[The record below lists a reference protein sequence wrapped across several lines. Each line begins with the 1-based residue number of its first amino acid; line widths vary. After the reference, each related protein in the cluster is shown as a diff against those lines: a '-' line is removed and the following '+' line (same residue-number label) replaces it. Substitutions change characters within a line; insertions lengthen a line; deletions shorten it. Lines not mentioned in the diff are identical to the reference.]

1 MSIRGDPC
9 MSTQKKTRHERL
21 LHIIES
27 DPLLKDEEL
36 AKRLGVSVQT
46 IRLDRS
52 QLGIPEV
59 RERMRRA
66 ATTHFESPRT
76 LEVDEVVGEIIDLEI
91 GRHGLSIFEVGA
103 EHALSRSRI
112 VRGHHLFAQAN
123 TLAVAIV
130 DAKQALTARVTV
142 RFLRA
147 AHVGDR
153 LIAKATVTGERA
165 GFVRVAVRTRVG
177 SQEILQADFLVTQG
191 LREAERGSEI
201 RETRH

>member
-1 MSIRGDPC
+1 

-27 DPLLKDEEL
+27 EPLLKDEEL
-36 AKRLGVSVQT
+36 AERLAVSVQT

-66 ATTHFESPRT
+66 ATTHFGSPRA
-76 LEVDEVVGEIIDLEI
+76 LEVGEVVGEIIDLEI
-91 GRHGLSIFEVGA
+91 GRHGLSVFDAGA
-103 EHALSRSRI
+103 EHALSRSHI

-123 TLAVAIV
+123 TLAAAIV

-142 RFLRA
+142 RFFRV

-153 LIAKATVTGERA
+153 LIAKATVTGTRA
-165 GFVRVAVRTRVG
+165 DFVRVAVRTRVG
-177 SQEILQADFLVTQG
+177 NQEVLQADFLLMQG
-191 LREAERGSEI
+191 SGEAERGGEL